1 MRALLMAIMEP
12 TAAREDEFNDWYD
25 LEHLPQM
32 SSVPGIDSA
41 TRFIAVEGWPRYL
54 AVYDLAEFS
63 VLRSPAYRARTGSGF
78 TPWSRRNL
86 AAVRGWQRSTFI
98 RQSPGDSI
106 LHADCQALLV
116 WLFRGTPDLRA
127 GAASVAGRPGVLQAR
142 AFGPGEE
149 SGEGA
154 ALLVESGALGSLP
167 PLRELA
173 ACAAL
178 ERHAALLQFSA
189 SYVRYGRGDPFG
201 AFHGIESRGA

>member
-32 SSVPGIDSA
+32 SSVSGIDSA

-63 VLRSPAYRARTGSGF
+63 VLRSPAYRERTGSGF

-86 AAVRGWQRSTFI
+86 AAVRGWRRSTFI

-116 WLFRGTPDLRA
+116 CLFRGTPDLRA
-127 GAASVAGRPGVLQAR
+127 AAESIAGGPGILQAR

-167 PLRELA
+167 PLGEVA

-178 ERHAALLQFSA
+178 ESHAALLQFSA

-201 AFHGIESRGA
+201 AFHGIESHGA